1 MPPEL
6 SKKIQEMT
14 GVTAERTPE
23 LVKETENMMSSVLDE
38 IEQNAEFKSEAI
50 KNLNSFLSG
59 LSDSELKELLEQAGI
74 EDVDKVMEGIKKGN
88 LSEEQGKNILSGLNS
103 GLNNKSWKDSL
114 WSTARG
120 IASKLSGLLTVKA
133 RVNGATSKLPG
144 HKLGLDYVPKDNYV
158 ARLHKGERVLTKEEN
173 EAYTQAEENG
183 KRKNLSKNSITNQE
197 IDYGKMASAFLS
209 ALNKCK
215 LTLDEDGFARIV
227 KNELYEVL

>member
-1 MPPEL
+1 M
-6 SKKIQEMT
+6 
-14 GVTAERTPE
+14 
-23 LVKETENMMSSVLDE
+23 
-38 IEQNAEFKSEAI
+38 
-50 KNLNSFLSG
+50 
-59 LSDSELKELLEQAGI
+59 
-74 EDVDKVMEGIKKGN
+74 
-88 LSEEQGKNILSGLNS
+88 
-103 GLNNKSWKDSL
+103 
-114 WSTARG
+114 
-120 IASKLSGLLTVKA
+120 
-133 RVNGATSKLPG
+133 
-144 HKLGLDYVPKDNYV
+144 